1 MPVYICGGK
10 YDGIAPPA
18 NLEAMHQQIAG
29 STMELFE
36 GGHLFLLQDR
46 AAWPK
51 VIEFLLGR

>member
-18 NLEAMHQQIAG
+18 NLEVLHNRIAG

-36 GGHLFLLQDR
+36 GGHMFLLQDR
-46 AAWPK
+46 SAWPK
-51 VIEFLLGR
+51 VIDFLLA